1 MFDDPFYQTH
11 SGEIFEK
18 SLCMQHEHV
27 VGNLFF
33 SLLINLGYTTND
45 PAKRQWNRDNKTVIV
60 CLADDF
66 VVCGGNRSN
75 PPESW
80 YNNNTIVITD
90 NHVKFQPQYKILQLP
105 TSYFGIFNYTPA
117 SQEWNPI
124 RRFNFSV
131 NRLDS
136 QRELILVELI
146 NQTSNLE
153 EITKQDYI
161 NFNCWDPQ
169 GSNTTVDDIKFNF
182 SKYWA
187 QLNQLDPVYAPLKD
201 QVVNAIPI
209 KNHNLSV
216 EDAHISAWLVPV
228 IETYS
233 GNDNIAFSEK
243 IFRALVTPVPWTVYS
258 ATGAVEHLKTLGFD
272 VLDDLID
279 HGYNNVYQDAP
290 HGLEK
295 IKAYIKSSI
304 DSYNQL
310 KTGNFEQIKARC
322 LQAAQHNQQ
331 LLTSLQL
338 QWPTNFANWLPK
350 TVETII

>member
-45 PAKRQWNRDNKTVIV
+45 PANRRWNRDNKTVIV

-187 QLNQLDPVYAPLKD
+187 QLDQLDPVYVPLKD

-279 HGYNNVYQDAP
+279 HGYNNVYQDPP
-290 HGLEK
+290 HGLQK

-322 LQAAQHNQQ
+322 LQAAQHNQH